1 MPEARLTLDFTPP
14 EYELRIPFPIP
25 QIAEF
30 GKWAVEVDFLGARS
44 ILALFLPKY
53 EFKEATV
60 ADSNLIL
67 KFRGKS

>member
-1 MPEARLTLDFTPP
+1 
-14 EYELRIPFPIP
+14 
-25 QIAEF
+25 
-30 GKWAVEVDFLGARS
+30 VEVDFLGARS

-53 EFKEATV
+53 EFKEAKV